1 MKKIN
6 LFICL
11 TILLLTSCSS
21 WKLDNDEATKLV
33 MNISPKEVTGTKVI
47 IKRDYFTIY
56 SGLNIQSSQ
65 DLLNKFQADLAKA
78 GLIKH
83 RVTKVTQ
90 EETFS
95 KKRYYGYCYSADLT
109 ELARKLVVSYSPS
122 DVGISLS
129 GSRNCGQSAL
139 NIKAIVI
146 IGYLNPIRL
155 KDIFQEDGSKEAQL
169 VYEVKFEPTAFYKIT
184 DVETKEKYSPG
195 NTYEFKVKAKK
206 YDNGWQI
213 EQ

>member
-1 MKKIN
+1 MKK
-6 LFICL
+6 F
-11 TILLLTSCSS
+11 TLLTWLTVILFASCSS
-21 WKLDNDEATKLV
+21 WKLENKEAEQLIMSIPSKQ
-33 MNISPKEVTGTKVI
+33 VTGIKKI

-65 DLLNKFQADLAKA
+65 DLLNKFQADLAKT
-78 GLIKH
+78 GLITH
-83 RVTKVTQ
+83 RVTKITQ
-90 EETFS
+90 DETFS

-122 DVGISLS
+122 DVGISLG
-129 GSRNCGQSAL
+129 GSRNCGQPAL

-146 IGYLNPIRL
+146 TGYLNPFRL

-184 DVETKEKYSPG
+184 GVETKEKYRPG
-195 NTYEFKVKAKK
+195 NTYEFKIKAKK
-206 YDNGWQI
+206 YDIGWQL
-213 EQ
+213 EK